1 MTDYEDIK
9 KCANDVIDIMNKN
22 DKYFDSFRD
31 ICLRLSDFK
40 YLILD
45 KYK

>member
-1 MTDYEDIK
+1 MSDYEDIK
-9 KCANDVIDIMNKN
+9 NCANDVIDIMNHY

-40 YLILD
+40 YLILE
-45 KYK
+45 KYR